1 MRLNGFRWGPKVS
14 RSQMVI
20 HSPQPANG
28 SPNSRWAPRTGSLY
42 EDIPL
47 FGMFDICVCCRLSSH
62 FYKIVDFLCLLLL
75 VILMLVFVFFVFMA
89 QFTQTGFYLFS
100 GF

>member
-47 FGMFDICVCCRLSSH
+47 FGMFDICVYCRLSSH